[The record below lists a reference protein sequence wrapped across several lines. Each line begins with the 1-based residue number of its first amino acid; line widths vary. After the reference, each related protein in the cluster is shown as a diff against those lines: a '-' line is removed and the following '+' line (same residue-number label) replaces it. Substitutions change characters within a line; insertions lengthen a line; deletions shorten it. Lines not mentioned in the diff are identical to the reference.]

1 MARYAQNNAFACVKP
16 CLQKLIALITII
28 MCYDALWSPTVHGQE
43 TGRITR
49 DAFGVNMELNSFTG
63 KLHSV
68 SPSSPDYIM
77 KGVQELGATH
87 IRTGMP
93 GFVNPTSWQ
102 LIQWELITS
111 ACDAY
116 DIKLTLLIGKGY
128 WPSGAPSSRAAR

>member
-77 KGVQELGATH
+77 KGVQ
-87 IRTGMP
+87 
-93 GFVNPTSWQ
+93 
-102 LIQWELITS
+102 
-111 ACDAY
+111 
-116 DIKLTLLIGKGY
+116 
-128 WPSGAPSSRAAR
+128 